1 MDARRSVPA
10 QRSVLAAIT
19 GIDGCGKGY
28 VTARLVNALR
38 EKGIRVAGINID
50 GWLNL
55 PNKRF
60 DPANLAEHFYLHAV
74 RFEEMFA
81 QLILPLRDQR
91 SLRIEADFAEETATE
106 YRRHVYEFE
115 DIDVIA
121 LEGIYL
127 LKCAFLAHYDFSIWI
142 ECSFET
148 ALERAI
154 ARAQEGLPPADTVR
168 AYRTIYFPA
177 QEIHFHRDN
186 PKDAA
191 SIIVNNDARL
201 GPVNWSEQTGCL
213 TTDWNG
219 RPFAPLAEPSRDA
232 SRWIESV

>member
-1 MDARRSVPA
+1 MSDLQTVVSQILDARRSVPA

-28 VTARLVNALR
+28 VTARIVKALQA
-38 EKGIRVAGINID
+38 KGIRAAGINID

-55 PNKRF
+55 PHTRF
-60 DPANLAEHFYLHAV
+60 TAPNPAEHFYLHAL
-74 RFEEMFA
+74 RFEELFV

-106 YRRHVYEFE
+106 YRRHLYEFV

-127 LKCAFLAHYDFSIWI
+127 LKRTFLAYYDLSIWI

-154 ARAQEGLPPADTVR
+154 ARAQEGLPPEDTVR
-168 AYRTIYFPA
+168 AYRAIYFPA
-177 QEIHFHRDN
+177 QEIHFQRDN
-186 PKDAA
+186 PKAA
-191 SIIVNNDARL
+191 AMVIVNNDARL
-201 GPVNWSEQTGCL
+201 GPVSWTE
-213 TTDWNG
+213 
-219 RPFAPLAEPSRDA
+219 
-232 SRWIESV
+232 

>member
-1 MDARRSVPA
+1 MADLRTVVDQILDARRSVPT

-28 VTARLVNALR
+28 VTTRIVTALQANGVR
-38 EKGIRVAGINID
+38 AAAINID

-60 DPANLAEHFYLHAV
+60 DASNPAEHFYRHAI

-81 QLILPLRDQR
+81 QLVLPLRDQR
-91 SLRIEADFAEETATE
+91 SVRIVADYAEETATE

-127 LKCAFLAHYDFSIWI
+127 LKRAFLAYYDLSIWI
-142 ECSFET
+142 ECSFDT

-154 ARAQEGLPPADTVR
+154 SRAQEGLPAEDTVR
-168 AYRTIYFPA
+168 AYHTIYFPA
-177 QEIHFHRDN
+177 QEIHFQRDN
-186 PKDAA
+186 PKTAA
-191 SIIVNNDARL
+191 TLIVNNDARL
-201 GPVNWSEQTGCL
+201 GPVSWTE
-213 TTDWNG
+213 
-219 RPFAPLAEPSRDA
+219 
-232 SRWIESV
+232 